1 MTRRIEN
8 ATDFGRVAVLMGGR
22 SAEREISLISGNEVL
37 AGLQRK
43 GFDAYG
49 IDVSFELCHKLG
61 SGQFDRAFI
70 VLHGRGGEDG
80 EIQDIVADKASQTA
94 SDIIGEAESIN
105 SMMKFIV
112 YLTDREKL
120 VLELRFGLLSGRPKT
135 LEEVSQAIGRTRE
148 RVRQIQNQALK
159 KLRERMQRES
169 LLN

>member
-1 MTRRIEN
+1 
-8 ATDFGRVAVLMGGR
+8 
-22 SAEREISLISGNEVL
+22 
-37 AGLQRK
+37 
-43 GFDAYG
+43 
-49 IDVSFELCHKLG
+49 
-61 SGQFDRAFI
+61 
-70 VLHGRGGEDG
+70 
-80 EIQDIVADKASQTA
+80 
-94 SDIIGEAESIN
+94 
-105 SMMKFIV
+105 MMKFIV